1 MRDRQVLTEELHV
14 TVTAKRR
21 VTITAVSLDYHGC
34 GARDSHGEGRATVTE
49 TACLMMTVVA
59 SVTVTV
65 EEHATVTE
73 AACMATRR
81 SQRSGT

>member
-21 VTITAVSLDYHGC
+21 VTITAVSLDDHGC

-49 TACLMMTVVA
+49 TACLTM

-65 EEHATVTE
+65 EERATVTE
-73 AACMATRR
+73 AACVATRR

>member
-21 VTITAVSLDYHGC
+21 VIITAVSLDDHGC
-34 GARDSHGEGRATVTE
+34 GARDSHGEGRATVPE
-49 TACLMMTVVA
+49 TACLTVTAVA
-59 SVTVTV
+59 SVTITV
-65 EEHATVTE
+65 EERATVTE
-73 AACMATRR
+73 AACVATRR